1 MKKDFDVIIVG
12 GGPGGLSI
20 GSLLAREG
28 ITSVIIEKEP
38 VLGGRYRSV
47 SFKGCRVDNGV
58 HFIGGMIASPED
70 SHLYKLLSYLGIPL
84 KAKVVPWVLGIVS
97 KDNPHRISYFSMD
110 QKKGINNFFDFFAFG
125 SGVPMED
132 SARQSLRKAFRI
144 MEDMSEEECRRSVNV
159 SFASWI
165 DRNVQDPIANTVLQ
179 LSSPLLGASAKD
191 ANYGAFANVFGT
203 FPRIGGLLMWYPKH
217 GQLEDSVIAPLTK
230 YYTDRGGKVLTN
242 RTAKEILIEKAEVKG
257 VVVRNNEKLFLEEYG
272 APAVVCAIPIF
283 EAVSK
288 NILRSEFFTE
298 DWSKAI
304 RQCANLAYED
314 LSGFYLLREE
324 VIPREVPGWLHF
336 FDADYGIPTY
346 LGDLSLASANNAVE
360 PPGKQLLCSY
370 VPGGLDATHFGLTSP
385 MERVREA
392 NRRFKEGVEK
402 AFPGFTHAIESERL
416 TLHLSWGRYAWAV
429 VPTEIDI
436 QSPNIKGLYFQGD
449 SIRSVAGLAS
459 NKVYQLAFPLCE
471 SILEHLRSRTRISLP
486 GKKKVKGTMRRSK
499 KAHG

>member
-1 MKKDFDVIIVG
+1 MKRDFDVIIVG

-58 HFIGGMIASPED
+58 HFIGGMVASPED
-70 SHLYKLLSYLGIPL
+70 SHLYKFLSYLGIPPE
-84 KAKVVPWVLGIVS
+84 AKVVPWILGMVS
-97 KDNPHRISYFSMD
+97 KDNPNRISYFSMD

-159 SFASWI
+159 SFGSWV
-165 DRNVQDPIANTVLQ
+165 DRNVEDPIANTVLQ
-179 LSSPLLGASAKD
+179 LSSPLLGAAAKD
-191 ANYGAFANVFGT
+191 ANYGAFANVLGT
-203 FPRIGGLLMWYPKH
+203 FPRIGGLLMWYPRH
-217 GQLEDSVIAPLTK
+217 GQLEDAVIAPLTK

-242 RTAKEILIEKAEVKG
+242 RTAKEILIEKGEVKG
-257 VVVRNNEKLFLEEYG
+257 VVVRNNGTRFLEEYG
-272 APAVVCAIPIF
+272 APVVVCATPIF

-288 NILRSEFFTE
+288 NILRSEFLTE

-346 LGDLSLASANNAVE
+346 LGDWSLASANNAVE

-370 VPGGLDATHFGLTSP
+370 IPGGLDATHFGLTSP

-392 NRRFKEGVEK
+392 NRRFKEAVEK
-402 AFPGFTHAIESERL
+402 AFPGFIQAIESERL
-416 TLHLSWGRYAWAV
+416 TLHLSWGRYAWAI

-436 QSPNIKGLYFQGD
+436 KSPNINGLYFQGD

-459 NKVYQLAFPLCE
+459 DKIYQLAFPLCE
-471 SILEHLRSRTRISLP
+471 SILKQLRSRTQISLP
-486 GKKKVKGTMRRSK
+486 GKKKVKRTKRGSK
-499 KAHG
+499 INI